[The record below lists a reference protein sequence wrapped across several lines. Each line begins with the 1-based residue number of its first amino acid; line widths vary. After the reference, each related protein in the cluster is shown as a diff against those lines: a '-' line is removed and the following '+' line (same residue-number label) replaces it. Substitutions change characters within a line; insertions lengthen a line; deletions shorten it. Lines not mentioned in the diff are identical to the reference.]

1 MSRRSLM
8 FVPGDSGRKL
18 DKSVDTEADAI
29 IVDLEDAVA
38 PEHKQAARESAR
50 AFLESRRRTAPRQ
63 LWVRIN
69 ALNTPDCELDL
80 AAIVAARPEGLLVPK
95 VDHPS
100 ELVGLSEDLNRRE
113 AGAGIAAGS
122 TRLIPLLETPRA
134 LLSVGDYLQTPLDRL
149 SGISWGAQDL
159 AASLGIRM
167 LRGADGDWSFALR
180 SAQAQCLLV
189 ARALGV
195 DAIDTVTTDFKDPDA
210 LRRECAR
217 LYAAGF
223 TGKLAIHPDQIP
235 AINGEFTPSPA
246 ELEHARRVVAVFESS
261 SGSGALSLDG
271 MMIDLAHLRA
281 ARRLLDGR
289 KD

>member
-1 MSRRSLM
+1 M
-8 FVPGDSGRKL
+8 FVPGDGGRKL
-18 DKSVDTEADAI
+18 TKAVGTEADAI

-38 PEHKQAARESAR
+38 PEHKPAARESAR
-50 AFLESRRRTAPRQ
+50 AFLEARRSAVPAQ

-69 ALNTPDCELDL
+69 ALGTPDCEFDLD
-80 AAIVAARPEGLLVPK
+80 AIVAARPEGLLVPK

-100 ELVGLSEDLNRRE
+100 QLVRLSEDLSHRE
-113 AGAGIAAGS
+113 ARAGIAAGS
-122 TRLIPLLETPRA
+122 TRLIPLLESPRA

-159 AASLGIRM
+159 AASLGIRI
-167 LRGADGDWSFALR
+167 LRGADGDWTFALR

-189 ARALGV
+189 ARALEV
-195 DAIDTVTTDFKDPDA
+195 DAIDTVTTDFKNPDA
-210 LRRECAR
+210 LRSECAR

-246 ELEHARRVVAVFESS
+246 ELKHARRIVAVFESS

-271 MMIDLAHLRA
+271 MMIDIAHLRA